1 MRTTGAFCAK
11 RGVGD
16 SHDAMAV
23 PAAGVLAATPL
34 LRTMILA
41 MRDSALRDSNL
52 ARPAPAEAEF
62 FGDYS
67 PAVTFAA
74 GVILVLAIGVI
85 DKLTGYDLH
94 LGVLYLLPLT
104 MVTWSSGLRWGLA
117 LSLGTAAL
125 WLGIFSGAHHYS
137 ADFYF
142 YWEGGVLFVTFAVV
156 VLLTSRLREAL
167 RAHELS
173 MALLEKLDAPAYV
186 VDLQTDEVLLG
197 NREFRAA
204 FSERSA
210 GELARHPAHEA
221 RFILADGRPAL
232 LRILSL

>member
-1 MRTTGAFCAK
+1 MGF
-11 RGVGD
+11 
-16 SHDAMAV
+16 
-23 PAAGVLAATPL
+23 
-34 LRTMILA
+34 A
-41 MRDSALRDSNL
+41 MRDSEA
-52 ARPAPAEAEF
+52 ARPAPAEADF
-62 FGDYS
+62 FGGYS

-94 LGVLYLLPLT
+94 LGVLYLLPIT
-104 MVTWSSGLRWGLA
+104 MVTWSAGLGWGLA

-137 ADFYF
+137 ASFYF
-142 YWEGGVLFVTFAVV
+142 YWEGGVLFIAFAIV
-156 VLLTSRLREAL
+156 VLLSARLREAL

-173 MALLEKLDAPAYV
+173 FAMLEKLDAPAYV
-186 VDLQTDEVLLG
+186 VDLQRDEVLLG

-204 FSERSA
+204 FEGASA
-210 GELARHPAHEA
+210 AELARRPAREA

-232 LRILSL
+232 LRILSP

>member
-1 MRTTGAFCAK
+1 MT
-11 RGVGD
+11 
-16 SHDAMAV
+16 
-23 PAAGVLAATPL
+23 
-34 LRTMILA
+34 LA
-41 MRDSALRDSNL
+41 MRDSEAT
-52 ARPAPAEAEF
+52 RPAPAEADF

-74 GVILVLAIGVI
+74 GVILVLAVGVI

-94 LGVLYLLPLT
+94 LGVLYLLPIG
-104 MVTWSSGLRWGLA
+104 MVTWSAGLRWGLA

-125 WLGIFSGAHHYS
+125 WLGIFSGAHHYATS
-137 ADFYF
+137 FYF

-156 VLLTSRLREAL
+156 VLLTAKLREAL

-173 MALLEKLDAPAYV
+173 FAALEKLDAPAYV
-186 VDLQTDEVLLG
+186 IDLQRDEVLLG

-204 FSERSA
+204 FQGRSA
-210 GELARHPAHEA
+210 AELVRYPAHEA

-232 LRILSL
+232 LRILSV